1 MLRVSLVAAVASAVL
16 GLAGC
21 AHPVPAFR
29 LTGSAMLM
37 IPPGPKD
44 ATIARA
50 VVSIPRIPKKTICT
64 ASPHGLSIE
73 RKGRTGAR
81 VVVTRAAMDAITAQE
96 LYSWTLGL
104 ETAGCLPINESSRLA
119 ANIVDAL
126 PLAVPKRT
134 QLFQARNDL
143 TPVNSLRVVAP
154 VMKPGAAVVAGP
166 LADIQ
171 SVTEGSKPGSIDVEV
186 KLKPEVIG
194 YEIDWYD
201 FAPRE
206 GGPGYR
212 LIPRSAEVHIGDRV
226 EHPDATTVKRFE
238 FGPAARWY
246 ELQMMTKVST
256 NDFDFVVFSARTSE
270 ELHNSVAAF
279 QTDATKY
286 LQTADPHTYTV
297 LPHGS
302 GINAYIR
309 VKVNGVLTDLPKS
322 NTIRQAIQQA
332 GGNPTAA
339 LEKLKIRK
347 LHDGT
352 LYPVQWPA
360 NTNAIL
366 SLPLEGGEDI
376 QW

>member
-1 MLRVSLVAAVASAVL
+1 ML

-29 LTGSAMLM
+29 LTGPAMLM

-44 ATIARA
+44 AAIARA
-50 VVSIPRIPKKTICT
+50 FVPIPRIPKKTICA

-73 RKGRTGAR
+73 HKGRTGAR
-81 VVVTRAAMDAITAQE
+81 VVVTRDVMDAMTAQE

-104 ETAGCLPINESSRLA
+104 ETAGCLPVNESSRLA

-126 PLAVPKRT
+126 PLPIPKRT
-134 QLFQARNDL
+134 QLLQGRNDL

-154 VMKPGAAVVAGP
+154 VLKPGAKLDGSP
-166 LADIQ
+166 LAETKAIA
-171 SVTEGSKPGSIDVEV
+171 EGSAPGTIDVDV

-201 FAPRE
+201 FAPQE
-206 GGPGYR
+206 GGGPGYR
-212 LIPRSAEVHIGDRV
+212 VVPRSAEIHIGDQIER
-226 EHPDATTVKRFE
+226 PDATTVKRFE

-246 ELQMMTKVST
+246 ELYMMTKVST
-256 NDFDFVVFSARTSE
+256 NDFDFVVFSARTSA
-270 ELHNSVAAF
+270 ELHDSVAAF
-279 QTDATKY
+279 QADAAKY
-286 LQTADPHTYTV
+286 LQTADPRTYTV
-297 LPHGS
+297 LPHGT

-309 VKVNGVLTDLPKS
+309 VKLNGVLTDLPKS

-339 LEKLKIRK
+339 LATLKVRK
-347 LHDGT
+347 LHDGS
-352 LYPVQWPA
+352 LYPVRWPSPG
-360 NTNAIL
+360 NVIL
-366 SLPLEGGEDI
+366 SLPLEGGEEI
-376 QW
+376 EW